1 MSLTPTDG
9 PAVRDS
15 DGQTNS
21 AREQSPPLSGR
32 ARVDAVTVS
41 LQRSTAHR
49 WRSIRTTV
57 RTAVDY
63 LLSPGLASA
72 DHVPLSDDVV
82 EPPRCPSIESLPARA
97 FPLTYPTRAYRL
109 VDNDA
114 DLVAELDA
122 ETLRMFHPEGSDAWI
137 RADTWVDVEP

>member
-9 PAVRDS
+9 PADRDS
-15 DGQTNS
+15 DGQTTS
-21 AREQSPPLSGR
+21 AREQSPKLSGR

-41 LQRSTAHR
+41 LQRSAAR
-49 WRSIRTTV
+49 SWRSV
-57 RTAVDY
+57 RATAKTAVDR
-63 LLSPGLASA
+63 LLSPGLASTERE
-72 DHVPLSDDVV
+72 PLSDAAID
-82 EPPRCPSIESLPARA
+82 PPRCPPIESFPARA